1 VCGAFAGALKKKL
14 GLVVTSEKVRESG
27 GCTGFWSKR
36 CRRRGY
42 EPRREVGPAAPAS
55 CGAPRRLPVGSRHE
69 TELVFVVVGCSL
81 DRAIDAVEQT
91 PCYSRAKPA

>member
-1 VCGAFAGALKKKL
+1 MSPTVK
-14 GLVVTSEKVRESG
+14 SD
-27 GCTGFWSKR
+27 
-36 CRRRGY
+36 
-42 EPRREVGPAAPAS
+42 PRHLHPGD

-69 TELVFVVVGCSL
+69 TEPVFVVVGCSL